1 MLRLFPVDLRGR
13 AMAIPLATLA
23 APVSWGTTY
32 VVVTELM
39 PDDRPLLVSALRAL
53 PAGLLLAAVSLMTS
67 RWRPRGAEWGRQAAL
82 AVLNIGAFFPLLV
95 VAVYRLPGGVAAAF
109 GGVQPLLVP
118 LITWVV
124 AGNRPRRFQLAVGA
138 VAAAGVAMV
147 VLRPG
152 AAMDWTGS
160 LAALGANVS
169 FALGVVL
176 TKRWPAPSAPV
187 AATGWQLLLASVLL
201 VPLAAVVEGP
211 PPAFETTHLLGTGY
225 LSIAATG
232 FAFLLWFRGVRAL
245 PAAAPPLLGL
255 AAPVTGAAMGWL
267 VLGEA
272 LTPVQ
277 LVGFAVTVGA
287 IAYGALGAAREGG
300 RTPTVESLRRRA
312 PRVPAASLARSPV
325 QPCGSAA
332 GC

>member
-1 MLRLFPVDLRGR
+1 VDARPRVVAL
-13 AMAIPLATLA
+13 PLATLA

-39 PDDRPLLVSALRAL
+39 PADRPLLVSALRAL
-53 PAGLLLAAVSLMTS
+53 PAGLLLATVGLMTS

-109 GGVQPLLVP
+109 GGVQPLLVA
-118 LITWVV
+118 LLGWMV
-124 AGNRPRRFQLAVGA
+124 AGNRPRPLPLTVGV
-138 VAAAGVAMV
+138 VAASGVAMV

-160 LAALGANVS
+160 MAAVGANVS

-176 TKRWPAPSAPV
+176 TKRWSAPSAPV
-187 AATGWQLLLASVLL
+187 AATGWQLLIASVLL
-201 VPLAAVVEGP
+201 VPLAAVVEGVP
-211 PPAFETTHLLGTGY
+211 HAVETSHLLGTSY
-225 LSIAATG
+225 LSVVATG
-232 FAFLLWFRGVRAL
+232 LAFLLWFRGVRAL

-255 AAPVTGAAMGWL
+255 AAPVTGASIGWL
-267 VLGEA
+267 VLREG
-272 LTPVQ
+272 LTPFQ

-287 IAYGALGAAREGG
+287 ITYGALGAAREDG
-300 RTPTVESLRRRA
+300 RTPLVERLRRQM
-312 PRVPAASLARSPV
+312 PRWSAERMDRSPAL
-325 QPCGSAA
+325 PCGCPTGS
-332 GC
+332 

>member
-1 MLRLFPVDLRGR
+1 VDDARER
-13 AMAIPLATLA
+13 AVALPLATLA

-67 RWRPRGAEWGRQAAL
+67 RWRPRGAEWGRQATL

-109 GGVQPLLVP
+109 GGVQPLLVA
-118 LITWVV
+118 LLGWLV
-124 AGNRPRRFQLAVGA
+124 AGNRPRPLQLTVGV
-138 VAAAGVAMV
+138 VAASGVAMV

-152 AAMDWTGS
+152 ATMDWAGS
-160 LAALGANVS
+160 FAAVGANVS

-187 AATGWQLLLASVLL
+187 AATGWQLLLASLLL
-201 VPLAAVVEGP
+201 VPLAAVVEGVP
-211 PPAFETTHLLGTGY
+211 RAVETSHLLGTSY
-225 LSIAATG
+225 LSVVATG
-232 FAFLLWFRGVRAL
+232 LAFLLWFRGVRAL

-267 VLGEA
+267 VLGED
-272 LTPVQ
+272 LTPFQ

-287 IAYGALGAAREGG
+287 ITYGALGAAREVG
-300 RTPTVESLRRRA
+300 RTPLVERLRRRT
-312 PRVPAASLARSPV
+312 PRWSAGRVDRLPAR
-325 QPCGSAA
+325 PCGCPT